1 MSILNFTN
9 WVAQSMDHQNLA
21 MIKAHSD
28 YAVNLLQ
35 PARDGCIANNW
46 KFYKLKQCTM
56 PLRICSWL
64 RLVWTGLYL
73 QGCKLLQKYVI
84 VLLPCTGVVRLL
96 DFYERP
102 DSYILI
108 MERPLICKDLFDFI
122 TEKVSNMIFQ
132 QKKLIHLF
140 KKWAVPGFYFLNF
153 WSFSNK
159 HYNFYS
165 KFFEIMSIQ
174 YTVLGF
180 ELSSIRTWVSS
191 LTSRPG
197 LRPKL
202 THLYLIL

>member
-1 MSILNFTN
+1 MHYATAYLQLIATCLN
-9 WVAQSMDHQNLA
+9 
-21 MIKAHSD
+21 
-28 YAVNLLQ
+28 
-35 PARDGCIANNW
+35 G
-46 KFYKLKQCTM
+46 
-56 PLRICSWL
+56 PLP
-64 RLVWTGLYL
+64 TGLQVTAKICYS
-73 QGCKLLQKYVI
+73 I
-84 VLLPCTGVVRLL
+84 APRTGVVRLL

-180 ELSSIRTWVSS
+180 ELSSIRT
-191 LTSRPG
+191 
-197 LRPKL
+197 
-202 THLYLIL
+202 